1 MWSRVFLATWTTGRL
16 LWNAEVEDLVCKAAR
31 GVTMRD
37 FYRQL
42 AVSQEGSSPCITAAL
57 AGLMTLSLGVATSIG
72 TLPACF
78 LCSNLGPAN
87 QNVPRPGFFRHVAC
101 RAVFWRA
108 RRNSRTHAIRRVL
121 ELLWTHGSKVQARRQ
136 NTVRTAVG
144 ARLTTERLRPQEQR
158 SISEELGGRSRCKVK
173 NSMLLKQQAFGQSEL
188 AQILS
193 TGIF

>member
-1 MWSRVFLATWTTGRL
+1 MWSRVFLATWTTGRP
-16 LWNAEVEDLVCKAAR
+16 LWDAEVEDLVCKAVR
-31 GVTMRD
+31 GVTMR
-37 FYRQL
+37 
-42 AVSQEGSSPCITAAL
+42 VL

-72 TLPACF
+72 TLPACL

-87 QNVPRPGFFRHVAC
+87 QDVPRPGFFQHVAC

-108 RRNSRTHAIRRVL
+108 RRNSRTYAIRRVL

-158 SISEELGGRSRCKVK
+158 SISEELGGGEVLECHSVFPHC
-173 NSMLLKQQAFGQSEL
+173 FGKGLVDRQGR
-188 AQILS
+188 LS
-193 TGIF
+193 KYIEITLQGQEFDVV